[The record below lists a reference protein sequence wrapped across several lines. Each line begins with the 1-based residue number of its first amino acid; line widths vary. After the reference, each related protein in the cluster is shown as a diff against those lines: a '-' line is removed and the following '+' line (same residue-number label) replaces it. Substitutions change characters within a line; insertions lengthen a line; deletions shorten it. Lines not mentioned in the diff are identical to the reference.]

1 MVRTQIYLNE
11 EEVDILYSLI
21 TKAELYSGVRPKEE
35 EKVFHE
41 IRKY

>member
-11 EEVDILYSLI
+11 EVDILYSLV
-21 TKAELYSGVRPKEE
+21 TKTELSSGVRPTEE
-35 EKVFHE
+35 EKIFHE